1 MLNYCAK
8 YTMPVTVYFITK
20 YKSERAHDI
29 NMTYFQHVQ
38 TDGNIH
44 DKKKKKKLF
53 MTSYCQIVLFL
64 KNKLKSHPHITIL
77 E

>member
-44 DKKKKKKLF
+44 DKKKKNDL
-53 MTSYCQIVLFL
+53 
-64 KNKLKSHPHITIL
+64 
-77 E
+77 